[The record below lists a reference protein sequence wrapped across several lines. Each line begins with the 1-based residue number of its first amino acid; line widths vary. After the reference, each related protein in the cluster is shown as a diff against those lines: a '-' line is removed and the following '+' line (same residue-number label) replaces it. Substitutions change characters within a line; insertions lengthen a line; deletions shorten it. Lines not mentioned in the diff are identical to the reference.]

1 MNLPITLLL
10 TQKDLKKKKKKDN
23 IGFLKFR
30 GSAIQIVLCVCV
42 CFVFL
47 KVNNKILLKT
57 KKIVVNCCKYQ
68 HNFKISDSK

>member
-10 TQKDLKKKKKKDN
+10 TQKDLKKKKKDN

-42 CFVFL
+42 FYL
-47 KVNNKILLKT
+47 
-57 KKIVVNCCKYQ
+57 
-68 HNFKISDSK
+68 FKSKQ